1 VGEAAERHAN
11 GDGQRPGH
19 DGLWRARFV
28 LLCGVVALLIV
39 AGVAVQPSGDP
50 HVEEALLPGGEVR
63 RSGEVG
69 GRELRQVAGCGGV
82 RWDDRGLPPRPGRGA
97 AAPPP
102 NPSGATDVGIG
113 LFILEVVEVNEVD
126 NTFTV
131 EAYMDNVWCDRRRQI
146 SGERQTYVEDVAQGE
161 LERGWMPDITLVNQ
175 VEKPV
180 VENKELI
187 LESDGTVEYRQKFNA
202 KLEARYDLRRFPFD
216 DQTLQ
221 LEVESFDWP
230 AAELQLRPVENAVGF
245 SERFE
250 IPEWRAVNVASEL
263 REQEEPRD
271 RAKFSE
277 LLISLGVDRESG
289 FYLWKIM
296 VPLFLLVAT
305 SWSVFWMPGD
315 SLSNRLA
322 ISFTGILTIV
332 AYQFVIADVLPKV
345 TYFTLWDVLLTFSF
359 VLMLATV
366 AVSVL
371 VTGLHSRRRVL
382 ARQIDDTA
390 RIGFPATYLLGL
402 SVFAIAYLA

>member
-1 VGEAAERHAN
+1 M
-11 GDGQRPGH
+11 
-19 DGLWRARFV
+19 WRARFV
-28 LLCGVVALLIV
+28 LLFGVVALLIV

-50 HVEEALLPGGEVR
+50 HVEEALLQRGEVLG
-63 RSGEVG
+63 SGEVG
-69 GRELRQVAGCGGV
+69 GSELREIAGCDGV
-82 RWDDRGLPPRPGRGA
+82 QWDDSVAPRSGRGA
-97 AAPPP
+97 SAPPP
-102 NPSGATDVGIG
+102 NPLGATEVGIG

-131 EAYMDNVWCDRRRQI
+131 ESYMDNVWCDPRRPA
-146 SGERQTYVEDVAQGE
+146 SGERETYVEEVAKRQLG
-161 LERGWMPDITLVNQ
+161 RGWMPDITFVNQ

-180 VENKELI
+180 VENQELI
-187 LESDGTVEYRQKFNA
+187 VEPDGTVEYRQKLNA

-230 AAELQLRPVENAVGF
+230 VKNLQLRRVESAVGF

-263 REQEEPRD
+263 DEQQELRD

-277 LLISLGVDRESG
+277 LLISLSVDRESG

-345 TYFTLWDVLLTFSF
+345 TYFTLWDVMLTFSF

-390 RIGFPATYLLGL
+390 RVGFPATYLLGL

>member
-1 VGEAAERHAN
+1 
-11 GDGQRPGH
+11 
-19 DGLWRARFV
+19 
-28 LLCGVVALLIV
+28 VVALLVV

-50 HVEEALLPGGEVR
+50 HAEEALLPRGEVR
-63 RSGEVG
+63 GSGEVG
-69 GRELRQVAGCGGV
+69 SRELRQVAGCDGV
-82 RWDDRGLPPRPGRGA
+82 KWDDSSVARRPGRGA
-97 AAPPP
+97 SAPPP
-102 NPSGATDVGIG
+102 NPLGATDVGIG

-131 EAYMDNVWCDRRRQI
+131 ESYMDNVWCDPRRRISEEPQI
-146 SGERQTYVEDVAQGE
+146 YVEDVAKKK

-175 VEKPV
+175 VEAPV
-180 VENKELI
+180 VENQELI
-187 LESDGTVEYRQKFNA
+187 LEPDGTVEYRQKFNA

-216 DQTLQ
+216 DQTLR

-230 AAELQLRPVENAVGF
+230 AKDLRLRPVESAVGF
-245 SERFE
+245 SARFE
-250 IPEWRAVNVASEL
+250 IPEWRAVNVAREL
-263 REQEEPRD
+263 REHQELRD
-271 RAKFSE
+271 RADFSE

-345 TYFTLWDVLLTFSF
+345 TYFTLWDVMLTFSF
-359 VLMLATV
+359 ALMLATV

-371 VTGLHSRRRVL
+371 VTGLHSRRRGL
-382 ARQIDDTA
+382 AGQIDDTA
-390 RIGFPATYLLGL
+390 RLAFPATYILGL

>member
-1 VGEAAERHAN
+1 M
-11 GDGQRPGH
+11 
-19 DGLWRARFV
+19 WRARFV
-28 LLCGVVALLIV
+28 LLFGVVALLIV

-50 HVEEALLPGGEVR
+50 HVEEALLQRGEVLG
-63 RSGEVG
+63 SGEVG
-69 GRELRQVAGCGGV
+69 GSELREIAGCDGV
-82 RWDDRGLPPRPGRGA
+82 QWDDSVAPRSGRGA
-97 AAPPP
+97 SAPPP
-102 NPSGATDVGIG
+102 NPLGATEVGIG

-131 EAYMDNVWCDRRRQI
+131 ESYMDNVWCDPRRPA
-146 SGERQTYVEDVAQGE
+146 SGERETYVEEVAKRQLG
-161 LERGWMPDITLVNQ
+161 RGWMPDITFVNQ

-180 VENKELI
+180 VENQELI
-187 LESDGTVEYRQKFNA
+187 VEPDGTVEYRQKLNA

-230 AAELQLRPVENAVGF
+230 VKNLQLRRVESAVGF

-263 REQEEPRD
+263 DEQQELRD

-277 LLISLGVDRESG
+277 LLISLSVDRESG

-345 TYFTLWDVLLTFSF
+345 TYFTLWDVMLTFSF

-371 VTGLHSRRRVL
+371 VTGLHSRRRAL
-382 ARQIDDTA
+382 AGQIDDTA
-390 RIGFPATYLLGL
+390 RVGFPATYVAGL
-402 SVFAIAYLA
+402 TVFAIAYLV